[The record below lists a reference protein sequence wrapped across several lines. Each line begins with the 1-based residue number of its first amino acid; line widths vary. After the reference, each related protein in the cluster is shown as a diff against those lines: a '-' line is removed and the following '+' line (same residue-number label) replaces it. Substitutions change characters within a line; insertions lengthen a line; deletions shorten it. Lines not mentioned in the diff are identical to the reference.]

1 MKGLIRLFD
10 SNEKNFKHNKNVL
23 SEFTSAYITEDIDG
37 TLEFDGEY
45 PLFDK
50 KSLSKELNIGKI
62 IKSPIYDS
70 RPDQLFKIRKPNT
83 STSNKTVS
91 VYAQAIGYTD
101 LGSNI
106 VLGCHIPAGTTRKK
120 AIEMLLNAR
129 QQKIRDYHVGNLDTS
144 TNTNINLGLEEETG
158 NVINYLDI
166 DYKSPLKG
174 LLDDSEN
181 SIYKAYRGELIWNNF
196 ELNMVDKRGDDNK
209 FTIRSGKNL
218 QDFEK
223 EISDMNDDFATAL
236 IMCSSDGLYL
246 PNNEIIYSSLADKY
260 DRYHYKVIK
269 CDDVSFED
277 LVTENSSEEDIE
289 KAKNIVYEQ
298 LRERA
303 QNYFNEGMAELLGS
317 YTINILE
324 LAKSEEY
331 KDYASL
337 TKCALGNEV
346 TTIYPELDIKVTTR
360 VTKIKYNVLND
371 EIEEITVGNIKKD
384 IADSIN
390 NTENTVKNNKDEL
403 KEDIKKTSE
412 KEKEARNNLKVV
424 MEKRDSEIELSV
436 TNEIEN
442 RKAEI
447 KVLDG
452 KIEERVT
459 EDDFTA
465 YKSTTAK
472 EISQKIS
479 KGTEFSSEMKQNVD
493 AFQFLF
499 EEASGSK
506 TEITRDGITVYKG
519 GFKIKDSNGNTIF
532 WIDSN
537 GILRAKYLW
546 ADDLKLDGDSAETGS
561 SLWNVLYA
569 MDSITLTGEL
579 KVRDR
584 FTIKASDFYIND
596 GYNLTEYIEKIV
608 NNM

>member
-10 SNEKNFKHNKNVL
+10 SNETNFKHNKNVL

-91 VYAQAIGYTD
+91 VYAQAIGYAD

-106 VLGCHIPAGTTRKK
+106 VLGCHIPPNTTRKN
-120 AIEMLLNAR
+120 AIGMLLNAR

-166 DYKSPLKG
+166 DYKAPLKG

-181 SIYKAYRGELIWNNF
+181 SIYKAYKGEIIWNNF
-196 ELNMVDKRGDDNK
+196 EINMVDKRGNDNK

-269 CDDVSFED
+269 CDDVSLED
-277 LVTENSSEEDIE
+277 LITENSSEEDIE

-303 QNYFNEGMAELLGS
+303 ENYFKEGTAELLGS
-317 YTINILE
+317 YTINFIE

-331 KDYASL
+331 KDYAQL
-337 TKCALGNEV
+337 THCAIGNEV
-346 TTIYPELDIKVTTR
+346 TTIYPELDLKVTTR
-360 VTKIKYNVLND
+360 VTKIKYNILKD

-384 IADSIN
+384 IADSVT
-390 NTENTVKNNKDEL
+390 NTENKVESVKEDATDTKYKFKKNKKKVDAEIQNLGDEILLRVQYKEFAAQIDMHYDSILLAVNDDRNGTDVIIDTSGLSVHNGKFKIYNESDELCFWVSKNGQLFTSRSLDIQDNSGEDLMSLNGNRLYWYTSRGIRGIEATSKGIDVKGNLYINGESLESIIQEVINNK
-403 KEDIKKTSE
+403 
-412 KEKEARNNLKVV
+412 
-424 MEKRDSEIELSV
+424 
-436 TNEIEN
+436 
-442 RKAEI
+442 
-447 KVLDG
+447 
-452 KIEERVT
+452 
-459 EDDFTA
+459 
-465 YKSTTAK
+465 
-472 EISQKIS
+472 
-479 KGTEFSSEMKQNVD
+479 
-493 AFQFLF
+493 
-499 EEASGSK
+499 
-506 TEITRDGITVYKG
+506 
-519 GFKIKDSNGNTIF
+519 
-532 WIDSN
+532 
-537 GILRAKYLW
+537 
-546 ADDLKLDGDSAETGS
+546 
-561 SLWNVLYA
+561 
-569 MDSITLTGEL
+569 
-579 KVRDR
+579 
-584 FTIKASDFYIND
+584 
-596 GYNLTEYIEKIV
+596 
-608 NNM
+608 

>member
-10 SNEKNFKHNKNVL
+10 SNETNFKHNKNVL

-50 KSLSKELNIGKI
+50 KSLSKELNIGNI

-106 VLGCHIPAGTTRKK
+106 ILGCHIPAGTTRKK

-129 QQKIRDYHVGNLDTS
+129 QQKIRDYHVGELDTS
-144 TNTNINLGLEEETG
+144 TNTDVNLGLEEDTG
-158 NVINYLDI
+158 NIINYVDI

-181 SIYKAYRGELIWNNF
+181 SIYKAYKGEIIWNNF
-196 ELNMVDKRGDDNK
+196 EINMVDKRGNDNK
-209 FTIRSGKNL
+209 FIIRSGKNL

-303 QNYFNEGMAELLGS
+303 ENYFKEGMAELLGS
-317 YTINILE
+317 YTINFIE

-331 KDYASL
+331 KNYVEL
-337 TKCALGNEV
+337 TNCSIGNEV
-346 TTIYPELDIKVTTR
+346 TTIYPELNLKVTTR
-360 VTKIKYNVLND
+360 VTKIKYNILKD

-384 IADSIN
+384 ITDSIN
-390 NTENTVKNNKDEL
+390 NTENTANSAKQEATDTKFSLKKNTKQINANIDILDKKIQLKISSDDMWSLIEMYPGKILLAVNDEKNKTDVIIDTSGLSVHNGKFKIYNESDELCFWVSKNGQLFTSRSLDIQNSSGDDLMSLNDSRLYFYTSKGIRGIEANTKGIDVKGNLYINGESLESIIQEVINNK
-403 KEDIKKTSE
+403 
-412 KEKEARNNLKVV
+412 
-424 MEKRDSEIELSV
+424 
-436 TNEIEN
+436 
-442 RKAEI
+442 
-447 KVLDG
+447 
-452 KIEERVT
+452 
-459 EDDFTA
+459 
-465 YKSTTAK
+465 
-472 EISQKIS
+472 
-479 KGTEFSSEMKQNVD
+479 
-493 AFQFLF
+493 
-499 EEASGSK
+499 
-506 TEITRDGITVYKG
+506 
-519 GFKIKDSNGNTIF
+519 
-532 WIDSN
+532 
-537 GILRAKYLW
+537 
-546 ADDLKLDGDSAETGS
+546 
-561 SLWNVLYA
+561 
-569 MDSITLTGEL
+569 
-579 KVRDR
+579 
-584 FTIKASDFYIND
+584 
-596 GYNLTEYIEKIV
+596 
-608 NNM
+608 

>member
-10 SNEKNFKHNKNVL
+10 SNETNFKHNKNVL

-166 DYKSPLKG
+166 DYKAPLKG

-181 SIYKAYRGELIWNNF
+181 SIYKAYKGEIIWNNF
-196 ELNMVDKRGDDNK
+196 EINMVDKRGNDNK

-277 LVTENSSEEDIE
+277 LITENSTDADVE
-289 KAKNIVYEQ
+289 KAKQIVYEQ

-303 QNYFNEGMAELLGS
+303 ENYFKEGMAELLGS
-317 YTINILE
+317 YTINFIE

-331 KDYASL
+331 KDYAQL
-337 TKCALGNEV
+337 THCAIGNEV
-346 TTIYPELDIKVTTR
+346 TTIYPELDLKVTTR
-360 VTKIKYNVLND
+360 VTKIKYNVLSD

-384 IADSIN
+384 IADSVT
-390 NTENTVKNNKDEL
+390 NTENKVESVKEDATDTKYKFKKNKKKVDAEIQNLGDEILLRVQYKEFASQINLHYDSILLAVNDDRNGTDVIIDTSGLSVHNGKFKIYNESDEL
-403 KEDIKKTSE
+403 CFWVSKNGQLFTSRSLDIQDTSGDDLMSLNGSRLYWYTSRGIRGIEATSKGIDVKGNLYINGDSLDSIIEDIVS
-412 KEKEARNNLKVV
+412 
-424 MEKRDSEIELSV
+424 DYI
-436 TNEIEN
+436 
-442 RKAEI
+442 
-447 KVLDG
+447 
-452 KIEERVT
+452 
-459 EDDFTA
+459 
-465 YKSTTAK
+465 
-472 EISQKIS
+472 
-479 KGTEFSSEMKQNVD
+479 
-493 AFQFLF
+493 
-499 EEASGSK
+499 
-506 TEITRDGITVYKG
+506 
-519 GFKIKDSNGNTIF
+519 
-532 WIDSN
+532 
-537 GILRAKYLW
+537 
-546 ADDLKLDGDSAETGS
+546 SAE
-561 SLWNVLYA
+561 
-569 MDSITLTGEL
+569 
-579 KVRDR
+579 
-584 FTIKASDFYIND
+584 
-596 GYNLTEYIEKIV
+596 
-608 NNM
+608 

>member
-10 SNEKNFKHNKNVL
+10 SNETNFKHNKNVL

-91 VYAQAIGYTD
+91 VYAQAIGYAD

-106 VLGCHIPAGTTRKK
+106 VLGCHIPPNTTRKN
-120 AIEMLLNAR
+120 AIGMLLNAR

-166 DYKSPLKG
+166 DYKAPLKG

-181 SIYKAYRGELIWNNF
+181 SIYKAYKGEIIWNNF
-196 ELNMVDKRGDDNK
+196 EINMVDKRGNDNK

-269 CDDVSFED
+269 CDDVSLED
-277 LVTENSSEEDIE
+277 LITENSTDADVE
-289 KAKNIVYEQ
+289 KAKQIVYEQ

-303 QNYFNEGMAELLGS
+303 ENYFKEGMAELLGS
-317 YTINILE
+317 YTINFIE

-331 KDYASL
+331 KNYVEL
-337 TKCALGNEV
+337 TNCSIGNEV
-346 TTIYPELDIKVTTR
+346 TTIYPELNLKVTTR
-360 VTKIKYNVLND
+360 VTKIKYNVLKD

-384 IADSIN
+384 IADSVT
-390 NTENTVKNNKDEL
+390 NTENKVEEVKKDATNTKFSLKKSNKKITASIEALDDKIEL
-403 KEDIKKTSE
+403 KISAEDMWSLIEMYPDKILLAVNDNSKTTSVTIDTYGLTIDNGKFKINDETGNKIFYVSNNVVRLGSNITIENEKGETSLSSSGLSFDNSSGKTIGRIQCIKDMNGDIIIESKNGSI
-412 KEKEARNNLKVV
+412 NLKSDDVQINGQ
-424 MEKRDSEIELSV
+424 S
-436 TNEIEN
+436 
-442 RKAEI
+442 
-447 KVLDG
+447 LD
-452 KIEERVT
+452 
-459 EDDFTA
+459 D
-465 YKSTTAK
+465 Y
-472 EISQKIS
+472 
-479 KGTEFSSEMKQNVD
+479 
-493 AFQFLF
+493 
-499 EEASGSK
+499 
-506 TEITRDGITVYKG
+506 
-519 GFKIKDSNGNTIF
+519 IKDVVG
-532 WIDSN
+532 
-537 GILRAKYLW
+537 
-546 ADDLKLDGDSAETGS
+546 
-561 SLWNVLYA
+561 
-569 MDSITLTGEL
+569 
-579 KVRDR
+579 
-584 FTIKASDFYIND
+584 
-596 GYNLTEYIEKIV
+596 
-608 NNM
+608 